1 MLRMARS
8 GFKTI
13 GNNRGIALLLVISVT
28 TILIATA
35 LEYNRRARF
44 AVLSTAAARDRLTLS
59 HMASSGIHAA
69 MALLAKDRAQS
80 NIDSLQE
87 DWANSDKITELLD
100 EIPFEDG
107 KLAITISD
115 EMGRLQVNAL
125 VTYPESRNFNES
137 QRLIWERFLN
147 HFKTEEETPED
158 SQPTAIINSLK
169 DWLDSGDDEAITG
182 LSGAESS
189 YYQDLSPS
197 YDSRNGPISDIND
210 LLLVKGITP
219 ELFSGGNEK
228 PGIADS
234 LTVYGM
240 TPGAGTS
247 FTFPGKININ
257 TAELPVLVAMLP
269 SENADLAQAFFEL
282 RQEAATEKDAPDL
295 SGTTRYKD
303 IAGLSGLNLDT
314 KLLTTAS
321 DFFRI
326 ASEAQ
331 LNNSVLT
338 VTAVVQRKKNAKTGK
353 WGCKILSW
361 ETE

>member
-1 MLRMARS
+1 MAQ
-8 GFKTI
+8 TI
-13 GNNRGIALLLVISVT
+13 DNNKGIALLLVISVT

-35 LEYNRRARF
+35 LEYNRRARL

-69 MALLAKDRAQS
+69 MALLAKDRVES

-87 DWANSDKITELLD
+87 DWANPDKINELLS

-107 KLAITISD
+107 KLAVTISD

-137 QRLIWERFLN
+137 QRSIWERFLN
-147 HFKTEEETPED
+147 YFKTEEETPED
-158 SQPTAIINSLK
+158 RQPTAIINSLK

-197 YDSRNGPISDIND
+197 YRSRNGPISDIND
-210 LLLVKGITP
+210 LLLVKGVTP
-219 ELFSGGNEK
+219 ELFLGNTEK
-228 PGIADS
+228 PGIADF

-269 SENADLAQAFFEL
+269 SENVDLAQAFFEL
-282 RQEAATEKDAPDL
+282 RQEAATQKDAPDL
-295 SGTTRYKD
+295 SGTTWYKD

-314 KLLTTAS
+314 KLITTAS
-321 DFFRI
+321 DFFRVVS
-326 ASEAQ
+326 AAQ
-331 LNNSVLT
+331 VNNSAMT
-338 VTAVVQRKKNAKTGK
+338 ATAVVQRIKNAKTGK
-353 WGCKILSW
+353 WRCKILSYQ
-361 ETE
+361 TDS

>member
-1 MLRMARS
+1 MA
-8 GFKTI
+8 KMI
-13 GNNRGIALLLVISVT
+13 GNNRGIALLMVISVT

-44 AVLSTAAARDRLTLS
+44 AVISTAAARDRLTLS
-59 HMASSGIHAA
+59 QMAASGIHAA
-69 MALLAKDRAQS
+69 MALLAKDRAES

-87 DWANSDKITELLD
+87 GWANPDKINELLS
-100 EIPFEDG
+100 EIPFDDG
-107 KLAITISD
+107 TLAVTISD
-115 EMGRLQVNAL
+115 EMGRIQVNAL
-125 VTYPESRNFNES
+125 VTFPDSRNFNDS
-137 QRLIWERFLN
+137 QRQLLERYLYYFRDAS
-147 HFKTEEETPED
+147 EETPED
-158 SQPTAIINSLK
+158 SQPPAIINSLK

-182 LSGAESS
+182 LSGAESA

-197 YDSRNGPISDIND
+197 YSSRNGPIADIND
-210 LLLVKGITP
+210 LLLVKGITA
-219 ELFSGGNEK
+219 ELFYGSTEK

-295 SGTTRYKD
+295 SDPTWYKN
-303 IAGLSGLNLDT
+303 IAGFGGINLDT
-314 KLLTTAS
+314 KLITIAS
-321 DFFRI
+321 DIFRI
-326 ASEAQ
+326 ISEAKV
-331 LNNSVLT
+331 NDSVLT
-338 VTAVVQRKKNAKTGK
+338 ATAVVQRLKSAKTGK

>member
-1 MLRMARS
+1 MAN
-8 GFKTI
+8 TI
-13 GNNRGIALLLVISVT
+13 GNNKGIALLLVISVT

-35 LEYNRRARF
+35 LEYNRRARL

-69 MALLAKDRAQS
+69 MALLAKDRAES
-80 NIDSLQE
+80 NIDSLKE
-87 DWANSDKITELLD
+87 DWANSDKINELLT

-107 KLAITISD
+107 KLAVTISD

-137 QRLIWERFLN
+137 QRSIWERFLDY
-147 HFKTEEETPED
+147 FKSEEETSED

-182 LSGAESS
+182 FSGAESS
-189 YYQDLSPS
+189 YYQDLNPS
-197 YDSRNGPISDIND
+197 YSSRNGPISDIND
-210 LLLVKGITP
+210 LLLIKGVTP
-219 ELFSGGNEK
+219 QIFSGNNEK
-228 PGIADS
+228 PGIAAF

-240 TPGAGTS
+240 TPAAGTS

-269 SENADLAQAFFEL
+269 SENLDLAQALFEM
-282 RQEAATEKDAPDL
+282 RQEAATNKDAPDL
-295 SGTTRYKD
+295 SGTTWYKD

-314 KLLTTAS
+314 KLITTAS

-326 ASEAQ
+326 VSVAQ
-331 LNNSVLT
+331 VNNSIMT
-338 VTAVVQRKKNAKTGK
+338 ATAVVQRIKNAKTGK
-353 WGCKILSW
+353 WSCKILSYQ
-361 ETE
+361 TD